1 MTEKW
6 GKIQGKLD
14 LVEVSGEFEL
24 SEFELS
30 GLYCISCLVLYLS
43 DTSIIPKHGNITHF
57 KVLSPVVSVDTCH
70 KLIHIKI

>member
-6 GKIQGKLD
+6 GRLQGKVD
-14 LVEVSGEFEL
+14 LVEVSREFKL

-43 DTSIIPKHGNITHF
+43 NTNIIPKHGNITHF

-70 KLIHIKI
+70 KLIRIKI